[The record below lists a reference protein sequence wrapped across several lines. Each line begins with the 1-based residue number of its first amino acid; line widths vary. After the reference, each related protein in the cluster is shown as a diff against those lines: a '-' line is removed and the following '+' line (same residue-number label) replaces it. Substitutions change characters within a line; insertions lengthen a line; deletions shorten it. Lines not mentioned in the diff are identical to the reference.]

1 MKRTSQDVFEV
12 RCHRCDVSFP
22 AGTKRCM
29 YCGGKPSAGPPGV
42 EPLDLRTVEQQA
54 QSIVFE
60 RTHPAGLPQEAPV
73 DEEEVEPELTLRQAL
88 PRVAMSLVWVALL
101 GGAVAFRTK
110 AHLGVDYFAN
120 QLHPDARKLTAVVA
134 HLVVLFFAVA
144 VLLLGGASVVR
155 EALALEQ
162 TTPALGWKMGYVYL
176 ALPISGFFMALYT
189 VDNLMETLRARPE
202 GRGAEGKGSWRRL
215 P

>member
-1 MKRTSQDVFEV
+1 MRAALRALKDGLNKGLELFIVGTMALLVVDVV
-12 RCHRCDVSFP
+12 W
-22 AGTKRCM
+22 
-29 YCGGKPSAGPPGV
+29 GV
-42 EPLDLRTVEQQA
+42 FTRYALGQQA
-54 QSIVFE
+54 KWS
-60 RTHPAGLPQEAPV
+60 
-73 DEEEVEPELTLRQAL
+73 EELARFL
-88 PRVAMSLVWVALL
+88 LVWVALL

-134 HLVVLFFAVA
+134 HLVVLFFAAA

-176 ALPISGFFMALYT
+176 ALPISGFFVVLYT
-189 VDNLMETLRARPE
+189 VDNLMETLGRRPAGHGEE
-202 GRGAEGKGSWRRL
+202 G
-215 P
+215 